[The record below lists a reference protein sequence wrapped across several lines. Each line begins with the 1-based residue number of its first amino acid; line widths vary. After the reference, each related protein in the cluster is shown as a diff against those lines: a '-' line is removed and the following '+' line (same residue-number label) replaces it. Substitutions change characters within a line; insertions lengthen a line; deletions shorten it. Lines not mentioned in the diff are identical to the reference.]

1 MIKKHSLER
10 FHRKM
15 RDKAAAEG
23 IPIFGGF
30 ELTPRCNLS
39 CRMCYIKYEDAS
51 GKKELTA
58 RQWIELGKAA
68 ADSGML
74 IAFLT
79 GGEPLIREDLREIYA
94 GFNRMGLR
102 LNLFTNGTLID
113 EEFVKWLSQAP
124 PAGVDVTLY
133 GASEKT
139 YEALCG
145 NKNSYKK
152 VINGI
157 ELLIKY
163 NINIRIKTILVNTN
177 ACDYGKMREMAKSYG
192 VEFLHTMLVHGS
204 RVRGISDIGDERL
217 TPEEICSHTVRDMD
231 QYDCGEVDTGR
242 MEENYRRLPPMFCS
256 AGKSSF
262 FIGWKGDMIPCPLF
276 TGSWPQPLET
286 GFSKAWEE
294 VRQETGSIPGAEE
307 CRDCSSRVFCP
318 VCPPRLKLETG
329 SYKGRSDY
337 ICSLARQRERLYGEA
352 VKKFKRETV

>member
-177 ACDYGKMREMAKSYG
+177 ACDYGKMREMAESYG
-192 VEFLHTMLVHGS
+192 VEFLQTMLVHGN
-204 RVRGISDIGDERL
+204 RARGISEIGDERL
-217 TPEEICSHTVRDMD
+217 APGEIYSYSARDIE
-231 QYDCGEVDTGR
+231 QYDCGEVDIGR
-242 MEENYRRLPPMFCS
+242 LEENYRNLPPMFCS

-262 FIGWKGDMIPCPLF
+262 FIDWKGKMVPCALFSGSCPKPLV
-276 TGSWPQPLET
+276 TGFKDAWERLKEET
-286 GFSKAWEE
+286 G
-294 VRQETGSIPGAEE
+294 RIPGAEE
-307 CRDCSSRVFCP
+307 CRDCRYRAFCP
-318 VCPPRLKLETG
+318 VCPPRLRLETG
-329 SYKGRSDY
+329 RFDGHSDY
-337 ICSLARQRERLYGEA
+337 ICSLARERERLY
-352 VKKFKRETV
+352 REKVQKH

>member
-1 MIKKHSLER
+1 VLKKQSLER

-15 RDKAAAEG
+15 RDRAAEEG

-51 GKKELTA
+51 GGKELTA
-58 RQWIELGKAA
+58 RQWIELGRSAA
-68 ADSGML
+68 GSGML

-79 GGEPLIREDLREIYA
+79 GGEPLMREDFRDIYT
-94 GFNRMGLR
+94 GFNRLGLR

-113 EEFVKWLSQAP
+113 EEFAKWLSQAP

-133 GASEKT
+133 GASENT
-139 YEALCG
+139 YGILCD

-163 NINIRIKTILVNTN
+163 NINIRIKTILVKAN
-177 ACDYGKMREMAKSYG
+177 AGDYGKMREMAKSYEA
-192 VEFLHTMLVHGS
+192 EFLPTMLVHGS

-217 TPEEICSHTVRDMD
+217 DPEEIYAYSARDID
-231 QYDCGEVDTGR
+231 QYDCCEVDLGR
-242 MEENYRRLPPMFCS
+242 LEENYRRLPPMFCS

-262 FIGWKGDMIPCPLF
+262 FIGWKGNMVPCPLF
-276 TGSWPQPLET
+276 TGRWPQPLET
-286 GFSKAWEE
+286 GFSEAWER
-294 VRQETGSIPGAEE
+294 VRQETAGIPGPEE

-318 VCPPRLKLETG
+318 ACPPRLKLETG
-329 SYKGRSDY
+329 SYKGHSDY
-337 ICSLARQRERLYGEA
+337 ICSLARERERLYGET
-352 VKKFKRETV
+352 VKKV